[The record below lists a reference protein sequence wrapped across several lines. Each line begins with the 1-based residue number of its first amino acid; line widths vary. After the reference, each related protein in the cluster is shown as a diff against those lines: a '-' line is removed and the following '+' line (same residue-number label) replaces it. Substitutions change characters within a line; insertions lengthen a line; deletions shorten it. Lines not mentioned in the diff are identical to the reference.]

1 LVRAP
6 RFTDRVAL
14 ITGAARGQGAV
25 EAEGFLAEGGRVV
38 LGDVLADE
46 LAATANRLNH
56 DHPGRVLALPLDV
69 TSAAAWDV
77 AIDATQERFGA
88 LHVLVHN
95 AGIIGGG
102 QRHPITELPRSE
114 WDQVLAVNLT
124 GVFLGTQAAA
134 PLLLES
140 AAPLQAA
147 DPRAASAIVVVSSAQ
162 ALRPSGGQVAYAS
175 SKWAVRGFA
184 KVAALEL
191 APLVRVNSVHPGPI
205 DTPMIADA
213 LAQGD
218 AVLDRLRADVP
229 LGRVGAPEEV
239 ADLVLFLASDEA
251 SYCTGSEFLVE
262 GGRVAGP
269 PYGR

>member
-1 LVRAP
+1 LARAD
-6 RFTDRVAL
+6 RFTGRVAL
-14 ITGAARGQGAV
+14 VTGAARGQGAV
-25 EAEGFLAEGGRVV
+25 EAAAFLAEGANVV
-38 LGDVLADE
+38 VGDVLADE
-46 LAATANRLNH
+46 LAATAARLEA

-69 TSAAAWDV
+69 TSETAWADAVAATRDL
-77 AIDATQERFGA
+77 FGA

-95 AGIIGGG
+95 AGIIGGAD
-102 QRHPITELPRSE
+102 RHAIVDLPTAE
-114 WDQVLAVNLT
+114 WAQVLAVNLT
-124 GVFLGTQAAA
+124 GVFLGTKAAA

-147 DPRAASAIVVVSSAQ
+147 DPRASAAIVVVSSAQ

-175 SKWAVRGFA
+175 SKWAVRGFT

-205 DTPMIADA
+205 DTPMIAAA

-229 LGRVGAPEEV
+229 LGRVGQPEEV
-239 ADLVLFLASDEA
+239 SDLVLFLASDES
-251 SYCTGSEFLVE
+251 SYSTGAEFLVE

-269 PYGR
+269 PYAS